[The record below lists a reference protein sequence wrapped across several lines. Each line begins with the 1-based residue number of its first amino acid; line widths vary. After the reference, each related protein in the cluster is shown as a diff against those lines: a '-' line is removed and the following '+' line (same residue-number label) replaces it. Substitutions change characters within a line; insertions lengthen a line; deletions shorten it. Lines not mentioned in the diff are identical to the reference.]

1 VKATTLTAEALATA
15 GLAKT
20 PAHKATEAR
29 AMAITRDR
37 ALAREGVVVAS
48 IAVVLIAE
56 GW

>member
-1 VKATTLTAEALATA
+1 VKAIILFAEALATA

-29 AMAITRDR
+29 ALATARNR
-37 ALAREGVVVAS
+37 AREVLVVELITVA
-48 IAVVLIAE
+48 LIAE